1 VAWQSDPST
10 RRWQLTLRRGV
21 KFHDGSAASP
31 AAVAQILGALHPAW
45 NVRAS
50 ADAISIE
57 TEPAT
62 PSLLAELALP
72 RNLILK
78 RNTNGIPIGTG
89 LFLVADWQPAKLLK
103 LAANED
109 SWEGRPFVDAVE
121 IEFGK
126 SLHDQAIA
134 LELDKTDLIE
144 AAPQAATAP
153 QGHGASSSLSLPV
166 ELLALKGARPSRPRG
181 AGAGDRSQA
190 DSVRAVEGRRG
201 ARRQHPSQLDDRLQR
216 RFLRA
221 SEFATR
227 ARLACGLAAAR
238 AQYELPS

>member
-1 VAWQSDPST
+1 M
-10 RRWQLTLRRGV
+10 
-21 KFHDGSAASP
+21 
-31 AAVAQILGALHPAW
+31 AQILGALHPAW

-166 ELLALKGARPSRPRG
+166 ELLSLI
-181 AGAGDRSQA
+181 
-190 DSVRAVEGRRG
+190 
-201 ARRQHPSQLDDRLQR
+201 HI
-216 RFLRA
+216 
-221 SEFATR
+221 
-227 ARLACGLAAAR
+227 
-238 AQYELPS
+238 